1 MACAAV
7 RGQARSGAAPVLS
20 SRAMSDPESELAG
33 AVARALYARD
43 AAARHLGIEVRH
55 CGSGEAVLTMTVQ
68 DTMLNGHGTC
78 HGGFLFCL
86 ADTAFAY
93 ACNSGNELT
102 VAQHCSID
110 FLRPARADEHL
121 TATAREV
128 TRRPRSGIYDV
139 TVCGEDGETVALFRG
154 LSRSRPGTPVLDD
167 APS

>member
-1 MACAAV
+1 MSEPEASSALAA
-7 RGQARSGAAPVLS
+7 
-20 SRAMSDPESELAG
+20 

-43 AAARHLGIEVRH
+43 TAAQHLGIEVQH
-55 CGSGEAVLTMTVQ
+55 CGPGQAVLTMTVR
-68 DTMLNGHGTC
+68 DAMLNGHGIC
-78 HGGFLFCL
+78 HGGFIFSL

-110 FLRPARADEHL
+110 FLRPARGGEHL

-139 TVCGEDGETVALFRG
+139 TVCSADGETIALFRG
-154 LSRSRPGTPVLDD
+154 LSRSRPGTPVIDD
-167 APS
+167 APP

>member
-1 MACAAV
+1 MSEPEASSALAA
-7 RGQARSGAAPVLS
+7 
-20 SRAMSDPESELAG
+20 

-43 AAARHLGIEVRH
+43 TAAQHLGIEVRH
-55 CGSGEAVLTMTVQ
+55 CGPGQAVLTMTVR
-68 DTMLNGHGTC
+68 DAMLNGHGIC
-78 HGGFLFCL
+78 HGGFIFSL

-110 FLRPARADEHL
+110 FLRPARAGEHL

-139 TVCGEDGETVALFRG
+139 TVCDQDGETVALFRG
-154 LSRSRPGTPVLDD
+154 LSRSRPGTPVIDD
-167 APS
+167 AAP

>member
-1 MACAAV
+1 
-7 RGQARSGAAPVLS
+7 
-20 SRAMSDPESELAG
+20 MSEPESSSALAA

-43 AAARHLGIEVRH
+43 AAARHLGILVQH
-55 CGSGEAVLTMTVQ
+55 CAPGQAVLTMTVQ
-68 DTMLNGHGTC
+68 DAMLNGHGMC
-78 HGGFLFCL
+78 HGGFISSL

-110 FLRPARADEHL
+110 FLRPARAGEHL

-139 TVCGEDGETVALFRG
+139 TVCGADGDTVALFRG
-154 LSRSRPGTPVLDD
+154 LSRSRPGTPVIDD
-167 APS
+167 APP